1 MKLTVIAEG
10 STKWDRFIRKWGV
23 SYLLDSEI
31 VFDTFGRT
39 DLFNKSLSKLK
50 IDISKIK
57 TVILSHEHWDHITGL
72 KHLTDNNKKIT
83 IYIPEG
89 FNSKI
94 AAEIRSYGAAAV
106 ITNHKITQIKENI
119 YLSDSFCCSYNG
131 KPIYEQ
137 SLIVKSEKGMTLICG
152 CAHPGIDVIVS
163 NINRYFNSEITTLI
177 GGFHLA
183 DNSEQQNEIITNSI
197 KYAGIKKIAPM
208 HCTGKKAS
216 ELIKKHF
223 KTGFIK
229 MSEGST
235 LEI

>member
-10 STKWDRFIRKWGV
+10 STKWDRLIRKWGI
-23 SYLLDSEI
+23 SCLIDCDIL
-31 VFDTFGRT
+31 FDTFGRT
-39 DLFNKSLSKLK
+39 DLFKKNLSKLK
-50 IDISKIK
+50 IDVNKIK

-72 KHLTDNNKKIT
+72 KYLTDNNKNIT

-94 AAEIRSYGAAAV
+94 TAKISAYGSAAV
-106 ITNHKITQIKENI
+106 IKNSKITQIKENI
-119 YLSDSFCCSYNG
+119 YLSDSFCCSYDG
-131 KPIYEQ
+131 KTIYEQ
-137 SLIVKSEKGMTLICG
+137 SLIVKTEKGMTLICG

-163 NINRYFNSEITTLI
+163 NINEHFNSEVTTLI

-183 DNSEQQNEIITNSI
+183 DNSEQQNEIIINSI

-229 MSEGST
+229 ISEGCT

>member
-10 STKWDRFIRKWGV
+10 STKWDRFIRKWGI
-23 SYLLDSEI
+23 SYLLDSDI
-31 VFDTFGRT
+31 VFDTFGRI
-39 DLFNKSLSKLK
+39 DLFNKNLSKLK
-50 IDISKIK
+50 IDVSKIK

-72 KHLTDNNKKIT
+72 KHLTDANKKIT

-89 FNSKI
+89 FNPKI
-94 AAEIRSYGAAAV
+94 AAKINSYGAEA
-106 ITNHKITQIKENI
+106 IIKNNKITQIKENI
-119 YLSDSFCCSYNG
+119 YLSDSLCCSYDG
-131 KPIYEQ
+131 KTIYEQ
-137 SLIVKSEKGMTLICG
+137 SVIVQTEKGMTLICG

-163 NINRYFNSEITTLI
+163 NINQYFNSEVTTLI
-177 GGFHLA
+177 GGFHLN
-183 DNSEQQNEIITNSI
+183 DNSDEQNEIIINSI

-229 MSEGST
+229 LSQGDV
-235 LEI
+235 LDI